1 MIVMDCSVAINIARE
16 TDEGLAAQA
25 LMLGGEECI
34 APTLLYSEAT
44 NSMATLERAGVV
56 QKDQALALLKNA
68 LSLPDR
74 FVSTEKLW
82 IEAFSEARHLRHPA
96 YDLFYM
102 VLARRNGA
110 TLFTLDQKLQK
121 LCLENG
127 IECIYTDTEFN

>member
-1 MIVMDCSVAINIARE
+1 MIVMDCSAAVNIARE
-16 TDEGLAAQA
+16 TGEGLAAQA
-25 LMLGGEECI
+25 LMLEGEECI

-44 NSMATLERAGVV
+44 NVLATLERAGVI
-56 QKDQALALLKNA
+56 QADQAMPLLKEA

-82 IEAFSEARHLRHPA
+82 IEAFSEARRLRHPA
-96 YDLFYM
+96 YDMLYA